1 MHTDQDVT
9 RLVRSWLRTDEH
21 ESATTIV
28 IDVLARVDSIPQH
41 RSSWPVRRNTQM
53 NAYAKLAIAA
63 AAVLVVA
70 VVGIS
75 LLPNGARFSGGPAG
89 SSTASPSQSI
99 RPSPFVSGDAQP
111 LEAFLQPGT
120 RYAVPGNLVSFSF
133 VVPSAGWTY
142 DGAWFHGGIGTSE
155 EIIMSF
161 YTRSAT
167 MNAGVFTDPCAH
179 TGLRQFARSIDG
191 DAQEAA
197 SVPGLELVGGP
208 SDTTVDGRAAMV
220 VTKRVPADI
229 GCSNT
234 AFWLS
239 HDPDCGVKI
248 ACTSYPTWLGEWMR
262 SWIVGVGSSRLSI
275 TTEVHAPSPSSS
287 SELQLQQIVDSIRFE

>member
-9 RLVRSWLRTDEH
+9 RLVRRWLRTDEH
-21 ESATTIV
+21 ESANRIIT
-28 IDVLARVDSIPQH
+28 DVLGRLDAIPQQ

-70 VVGIS
+70 VVGLN
-75 LLPNGARFSGGPAG
+75 LLPVGSGPGGPAAT
-89 SSTASPSQSI
+89 STPSPSPSFQ
-99 RPSPFVSGDAQP
+99 PSPSVSGDARP
-111 LEAFLQPGT
+111 LEAVLMPGT
-120 RYAVPGNLVSFSF
+120 RYAVPGDLVSFSF
-133 VVPSAGWTY
+133 VVPNGGWTF
-142 DGAWFHGGIGTSE
+142 DGAWFHGGIGTPE

-161 YTRSAT
+161 YTRSSTA
-167 MNAGVFTDPCAH
+167 NAGVFTDPCAH
-179 TGLRQFARSIDG
+179 TGLRQFPSSIVG

-208 SDTTVDGRAAMV
+208 SDTTVDGRAAKM
-220 VTKRVPADI
+220 VTKRVPSDI

-239 HDPDCGVKI
+239 HDPACGVKI
-248 ACTSYPTWLGEWMR
+248 ACTSYPTWLGETMR
-262 SWIVGVGSSRLSI
+262 SWFVDVDGSRLSI
-275 TTEVHAPSPSSS
+275 TTEIRATDPSPSHI
-287 SELQLQQIVDSIRFE
+287 EDLQRIIDSIRFT